1 MKDKVKTKEQLLD
14 ELIQMRRRMAE
25 LEKAEDERKQ
35 AEEALQQSESKYRT
49 LFDQATDGIMMMPIG
64 ETNFTVNESF
74 AKLHGYGS
82 PKEMEHLKLSDLDAP
97 ETARLAPERLRRLLT
112 GESMN
117 FEVEHYH
124 KNGHKVL
131 LNVSCNVIQI
141 GGESYFL
148 GFHQDIT
155 HRKRAEEALR
165 TSEEK
170 YRSIFDN
177 APIGIF
183 RTTADGRLLDANLE
197 LSRILG
203 YSSPQEMIATTN
215 RTSVAEALYAAPEER
230 LKLVVSK
237 ALAGNGAWDK
247 VEIHLRRKDG
257 EKITARLFFRRIPDR
272 SAEPAILEGFAE
284 DISERRLAEDALRS
298 SEIKHRIVADNTYDW
313 EYWVSPEG
321 RYLYSSPSCERITGR
336 RAGEYE
342 DDPELLFRIIHPDDK
357 GRYEA
362 HLEQCQTSGTSCE
375 CEFRIIHRDGTTRWI
390 GHVYQPVFDAEG
402 QYLGR
407 RGSNREMTDRK
418 RGEEALQASEQRYKL
433 LLGSVTDYI
442 FTVELKDGLPVSTTH
457 GQGCVAVT
465 GFTPEDYVRMPYLWY
480 EMVHPEDQH
489 VVKQHA
495 ETALRGEAKVP
506 LEHRIIHK
514 NGTTRWV
521 RNTIVPRYD
530 AASRLV
536 ACDGLVSDITDRK
549 NVEYE
554 LKQANTYLENIFEN
568 SPDAI
573 GIVDGSGRFIR
584 WNRMAAELYGY
595 TLEEMKGKSGFD
607 LYADKD
613 ELRRMLVQLR
623 QEGSVKKWEM
633 KMKRKDGDIVPF
645 EISIGLLRGSQNKT
659 LGSVAVARDLSG
671 IKEALATIKVSN
683 EQLSQEIAERRR
695 AEAALLKSEE
705 TLQQSEKNLR
715 SLTSQLFTIQEK
727 ERNRISKELHDGL
740 GQDLTVLKIYLTSIQ
755 NKLKEDQ
762 RSLKDDCDFLLSRID
777 HSVADMR
784 RLCHDLSPYLLEELG
799 LAASL
804 KHLFDEVCQ
813 RNGLC
818 CLLDLTGHQSL
829 LPSKNVGG
837 SISCLP
843 GGFDEYRET
852 FRGNS
857 GVLVHQEAGRTGEL
871 QCG

>member
-1 MKDKVKTKEQLLD
+1 MKDKDKTKEQLLD
-14 ELIQMRRRMAE
+14 ELIQMRRRIAE
-25 LEKAEDERKQ
+25 LEKAESERKQ

-82 PKEMEHLKLSDLDAP
+82 PKEMEHLTLSDLDTP

-215 RTSVAEALYAAPEER
+215 RTSVAEALYADPEER
-230 LKLVVSK
+230 QKLVVNK

-247 VEIHLRRKDG
+247 VEIRLRRKDG
-257 EKITARLFFRRIPDR
+257 EKITVRLFFRRIPDR

-284 DISERRLAEDALRS
+284 DISERRRAEDALRS
-298 SEIKHRIVADNTYDW
+298 SEIKYRIVADNTYDW

-342 DDPELLFRIIHPDDK
+342 DDPELLSRIIHPDD
-357 GRYEA
+357 RSQYEA

-375 CEFRIIHRDGTTRWI
+375 CEFRITHRDGTTRWL

-407 RGSNREMTDRK
+407 RGSNRDITDRK
-418 RGEEALQASEQRYKL
+418 QGEEALQEAHDELERR
-433 LLGSVTDYI
+433 VEER
-442 FTVELKDGLPVSTTH
+442 TVELAHANEALRESQTLFENLARVSPVGIFRTDVQGNCIYVNERWCQIAGIRSEEAH
-457 GQGCVAVT
+457 GECWFRAI
-465 GFTPEDYVRMPYLWY
+465 
-480 EMVHPEDQH
+480 HPEDRQRVDEEWARCAEH
-489 VVKQHA
+489 SMPFRLEYRFQRPDGVATSLLGQASPEVNHLGETIGYVGTITDITEQKQVEA
-495 ETALRGEAKVP
+495 ALRESEEQFRAVFHT
-506 LEHRIIHK
+506 LR
-514 NGTTRWV
+514 
-521 RNTIVPRYD
+521 
-530 AASRLV
+530 
-536 ACDGLVSDITDRK
+536 DGLLLADKETGKFLEGNPAMLEMLGYSGEELEQLGVEDIHHEQDLPLVMNQFEELVKGKITIAPEIPVRRKDGSVFYADISASFPMVFNGQQCLMGVFRDITERK
-549 NVEYE
+549 RTQEALRESEARYRQLFATV
-554 LKQANTYLENIFEN
+554 
-568 SPDAI
+568 PDAI
-573 GIVDGSGRFIR
+573 YTFDADTRQFIDINESALR
-584 WNRMAAELYGY
+584 LYGY
-595 TLEEMKGKSGFD
+595 TREEFLKLKLTD
-607 LYADKD
+607 ITAEP
-613 ELRRMLVQLR
+613 EL
-623 QEGSVKKWEM
+623 S
-633 KMKRKDGDIVPF
+633 
-645 EISIGLLRGSQNKT
+645 
-659 LGSVAVARDLSG
+659 
-671 IKEALATIKVSN
+671 
-683 EQLSQEIAERRR
+683 
-695 AEAALLKSEE
+695 
-705 TLQQSEKNLR
+705 
-715 SLTSQLFTIQEK
+715 
-727 ERNRISKELHDGL
+727 
-740 GQDLTVLKIYLTSIQ
+740 DLTVKETLASGEKIKIPLRWHRKKDGTVFPVELSGGTFVLAGRRVLSAALRDITER
-755 NKLKEDQ
+755 LRAED
-762 RSLKDDCDFLLSRID
+762 
-777 HSVADMR
+777 
-784 RLCHDLSPYLLEELG
+784 ELG
-799 LAASL
+799 RYRD
-804 KHLFDEVCQ
+804 HLED
-813 RNGLC
+813 
-818 CLLDLTGHQSL
+818 
-829 LPSKNVGG
+829 VG
-837 SISCLP
+837 
-843 GGFDEYRET
+843 
-852 FRGNS
+852 
-857 GVLVHQEAGRTGEL
+857 
-871 QCG
+871 